1 MKKYNR
7 CGRFGQLVAIAV
19 FLAALPGLS
28 FGAAAPSL
36 TEAEAVRF
44 LRQATFGPTPKL
56 VTEVQKLGITKFLD
70 QQFKLKAGKYPKLK
84 FYPESAP
91 QNCSDNCFRD
101 NYTYYLLHREFF
113 DNALTGKDQLRQRVA
128 FILSQILVTGQS
140 NVPLPAWMRNYQQM
154 LYDNAFGNYRALLEK
169 TTLNPT
175 MGRYLDMLNNRCQTN
190 TDPLLTP
197 AERQAICRSG
207 QSAQPNENYAR
218 EILQLF
224 SIGTF
229 MLNQDGTYQLDG
241 SGMPISTYD
250 QAKIEEFARVFTGW
264 VLAQPLKGPG
274 GDVPNYRDSMVVRRN
289 TENQETR
296 HDRGVKALLNGL
308 VIPAGTNAEVEIE
321 TALDNIASHS
331 NVAPFISKHLI
342 RHLVTS
348 NPTPGYVQRIA
359 QVFAANYNAPNQLE
373 HVVRAILTDV
383 EARTAADGATDPDYG
398 KLNEPALFMLNFLR
412 AFGAKSDGVLNSNS
426 RGSSGLGQDIFRS
439 PTVFN
444 YYPAEYEVPGEPNL
458 VGPAF
463 GIFSTLST
471 ATRTNFVYQIVYN
484 GGFFAADPPDRPKGT
499 TIDLK
504 NWEKLASS
512 PSQLVD
518 RLSCWLL
525 HCTMS
530 QAMKDAI
537 ITAVNTVSPID
548 LLGRARMA
556 IYLVATSAQY
566 QVQR

>member
-1 MKKYNR
+1 MKKYNA
-7 CGRFGQLVAIAV
+7 CVHFGQLLALGVLLAV
-19 FLAALPGLS
+19 LPGLS

-36 TEAEAVRF
+36 PEAEAVRF

-56 VTEVQKLGITKFLD
+56 VSEVQKLGINNFLD
-70 QQFKLKAGKYPKLK
+70 KQFKLKAGKYPNLK

-91 QNCSDNCFRD
+91 QNCSGNCWRD
-101 NYTYYLLHREFF
+101 NYTYYRLQREFF

-128 FILSQILVTGQS
+128 FILSQVFVTGQS
-140 NVPLPAWMRNYQQM
+140 NVPLPAWMRSYQQM

-169 TTLNPT
+169 ITLHPT
-175 MGRYLDMLNNRCQTN
+175 MGRYLDMLNNRCQARIPA
-190 TDPLLTP
+190 DPNV
-197 AERQAICRSG
+197 CRST
-207 QSAQPNENYAR
+207 STAQPNENYAR

-229 MLNQDGTYQLDG
+229 MMNQDGTYQTDPIT
-241 SGMPISTYD
+241 GMPIETYD
-250 QAKIEEFARVFTGW
+250 QARLEEFARVFTGW
-264 VLAQPLKGPG
+264 VLAPPLKGPA
-274 GDVPNYRDSMVVRRN
+274 GDVPNYRDPMVVRRDTQN
-289 TENQETR
+289 RETR
-296 HDRGVKALLNGL
+296 HDRGTKTLLNGF
-308 VIPAGTNAEVEIE
+308 VIPAGTDAEVEIDM
-321 TALDNIASHS
+321 AMDNIASHA

-359 QVFAANYNAPNQLE
+359 QVFTANYNAPNQLE

-383 EARTAADGATDPDYG
+383 EARTAPDGATDPDYG

-444 YYPAEYEVPGEPNL
+444 YYPAEYEVPGEANL
-458 VGPAF
+458 VGPVF
-463 GIFSTLST
+463 GIFTTLST
-471 ATRTNFVYQIVYN
+471 ATRSNFVHQILYN
-484 GGFFAADPPDRPKGT
+484 GSSFAPNPPDRPKGT

-504 NWEKLASS
+504 NWGKLAAN
-512 PSQLVD
+512 PAQLVD

-537 ITAVNTVSPID
+537 IAALDTVSPTD

-556 IYLVATSAQY
+556 IYLVVTSAQY
-566 QVQR
+566 QIQR